1 MKKLISIILLFVS
14 TVTFSQVEK
23 GDMEL
28 GLFGNYNTPTEG
40 GGGSGVLGVTATGYF
55 SPNFSAGT
63 SITMVMYS
71 GIKDYLDPSA
81 GNELKMTPFLGVF
94 ATYNFLTP
102 NAKLLPYIGAQF
114 DMTWVETVE
123 YIYTGVPE
131 NPVVVL
137 ELYEGIY
144 YVGGKAGIKFFVT
157 EMINLDVN
165 FKYQTLVSGPE
176 GYTAGNIGVNFGI
189 GVIIP
194 RRTN

>member
-1 MKKLISIILLFVS
+1 MKKLVLIFLLLVPCLL
-14 TVTFSQVEK
+14 VAQVEK

-28 GLFGNYNTPTEG
+28 GLFGNYNAPTEG

-55 SPNFSAGT
+55 SPHFSAGT
-63 SITMVMYS
+63 SITLAMYS

-81 GNELKMTPFLGVF
+81 GNELKITPFLGIF
-94 ATYNFLTP
+94 ATYNFLTS

-114 DMTWVETVE
+114 DMTWVETVD
-123 YIYTGVPE
+123 YIPTGDPQ
-131 NPVVVL
+131 NPVIVL

-144 YVGGKAGIKFFVT
+144 YVGGKAGMKFFVT

-189 GVIIP
+189 GVILP
-194 RRTN
+194 RKK